1 MELEKEYPNK
11 VNTILQLR
19 HHQAIV
25 ELKNKIEKGP
35 KDKIYDIDL
44 KYITS
49 RGNWYYSSWKGD
61 IDKSGGIASNI
72 GIHFFDMLQWIF
84 GTMKS
89 YSIEIKTRDTNSGTL
104 ILERAMVKWFLSINS
119 DNLPKTSIQNE
130 SSTYRN
136 LSIEG
141 DSIEFSKGFSD
152 LHSVS
157 YQKIIEGK
165 GYGLEDAKNSV
176 NMVSKIR
183 EN

>member
-1 MELEKEYPNK
+1 
-11 VNTILQLR
+11 
-19 HHQAIV
+19 
-25 ELKNKIEKGP
+25 
-35 KDKIYDIDL
+35 
-44 KYITS
+44 
-49 RGNWYYSSWKGD
+49 
-61 IDKSGGIASNI
+61 
-72 GIHFFDMLQWIF
+72 
-84 GTMKS
+84 MKS